1 MPGGGDD
8 RHSEQRPAVEL
19 ASGMLQAAAAARK
32 RERAPLWNED
42 LPHLDVLAAGAD
54 HAHRVPGVDDPV
66 VALRHHAEAPI
77 HWGFTSRRLAVVA
90 VDGDREHVPVAVV
103 HAGGER
109 PAAADDEPVNDF
121 FSSPS
126 G

>member
-66 VALRHHAEAPI
+66 VALRHHAKAPI
-77 HWGFTSRRLAVVA
+77 DCGLAVVT
-90 VDGDREHVPVAVV
+90 VDGDREHVPVAIVD
-103 HAGGER
+103 ARGER
-109 PAAADDEPVNDF
+109 PAPAHDEAIFGNLT
-121 FSSPS
+121 
-126 G
+126 